1 MIYFSHRNVKFS
13 WCFQSHNE
21 TVLSLA
27 SAATNTPLPPHLPSP
42 PPCAHPHPNN
52 APTTPP
58 PPPGSPPKTPTICCF
73 GVWLDDFFCQLWSST
88 LTMMFWLF
96 PPNSVNFLQTPL
108 SNIWC
113 SYFYQHQ
120 AMTICYIETLVLKS
134 YMSTINSRRTAIL
147 LIDSPYMPLV
157 GNLGKT

>member
-1 MIYFSHRNVKFS
+1 M
-13 WCFQSHNE
+13 
-21 TVLSLA
+21 SLA
-27 SAATNTPLPPHLPSP
+27 LKKWFIFHTETWSSLDAFRATTKQFCHLLLPPLILLCHLTSP
-42 PPCAHPHPNN
+42 PLHPVPTPT
-52 APTTPP
+52 PTTPPPPP

-134 YMSTINSRRTAIL
+134 YMSTIYSR
-147 LIDSPYMPLV
+147 
-157 GNLGKT
+157 